1 MQIMLTLIV
10 IIILLVIGIYKIN
23 NRFQKKEL
31 FIFLGII
38 TIIVI
43 STLYFIDQNEN
54 KVPQLFKTKYEK
66 ENNVKIEKLS
76 FERVNNKTL
85 SSDTN
90 FIYNFDFISLK
101 DGSEYIC
108 NIKNVKIKK
117 IEDEFIFEN
126 FEKLNKDCKKK

>member
-1 MQIMLTLIV
+1 MLTFIV

-38 TIIVI
+38 TIIVV
-43 STLYFIDQNEN
+43 STLYFIDKNEN
-54 KVPQLFKTKYEK
+54 KIPQLFKTKYEK
-66 ENNVKIEKLS
+66 ENSVMIEKLS

>member
-1 MQIMLTLIV
+1 MQIMLTFIV
-10 IIILLVIGIYKIN
+10 IILLLVIGIYKIN

-31 FIFLGII
+31 FIFFGII
-38 TIIVI
+38 TVIVA

-66 ENNVKIEKLS
+66 QNNVKIEKLS

-126 FEKLNKDCKKK
+126 FENLNKDCKKK

>member
-1 MQIMLTLIV
+1 MQIMLTFIV

-38 TIIVI
+38 AIIVA
-43 STLYFIDQNEN
+43 STLYFIDQSEN

-90 FIYNFDFISLK
+90 FIYNFDFISQK
-101 DGSEYIC
+101 NGSEYIC

-126 FEKLNKDCKKK
+126 FENLNKDCKKK

>member
-1 MQIMLTLIV
+1 MLTFIV